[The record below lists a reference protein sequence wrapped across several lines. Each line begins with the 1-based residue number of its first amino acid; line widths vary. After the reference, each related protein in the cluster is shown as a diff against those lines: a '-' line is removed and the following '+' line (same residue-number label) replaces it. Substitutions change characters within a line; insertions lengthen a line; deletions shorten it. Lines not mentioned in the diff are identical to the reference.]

1 MRTSPVRLLCAAAAI
16 VAVVL
21 FVVPVAGSGNDKP
34 TPVQAAFPNGL
45 PAGGVAIDA
54 DTVSFDGGN
63 VLLQLGPT
71 SFDQCPSTWVCLW
84 HDSNYLGRM
93 LQFHDITTYWQ
104 NLTDYGFN
112 DQMSSWRN
120 RNTVDAK
127 WSYDV
132 GGGGTQRCMDAGA
145 SASSVGG
152 DNDEASAIRIFG
164 SSTIC

>member
-1 MRTSPVRLLCAAAAI
+1 MRFSKARLLYAGTLA
-16 VAVVL
+16 VAGVL
-21 FVVPVAGSGNDKP
+21 LVVPVAGSGNHAP
-34 TPVQAAFPNGL
+34 TPVEAAFPDGL
-45 PAGGVAIDA
+45 PAGGVAVDA
-54 DTVSFDGGN
+54 NTVSFDGGK
-63 VLLQLGPT
+63 VLLQLGPN
-71 SFDQCPSTWVCLW
+71 SFDSCPSTWVCLW
-84 HDSNYLGRM
+84 HDSNYAGRM

-112 DQMSSWRN
+112 DEMSSWRN
-120 RNTVDAK
+120 RKAVDAK

-145 SASSVGG
+145 SASSLGG